1 MWGCRDGAAS
11 IIPLASALVARR
23 VTSSA
28 GWSLA
33 VGVLAWSVWSACSPA
48 WSPAPDGER
57 VAGPALDTPEAAVA
71 EVPVEGAVLDRP
83 EPGEPAAL
91 SAAEG
96 ELALADLDRMR
107 PGDIIF
113 HTSRSAQSKAIQLAT
128 NSPYSHIGLVESG
141 PEGLLVL
148 EAVQPVKRT
157 PVREWIARGLGGHF
171 VVKRLKRARE
181 VLTPRATERL
191 RAAGARFVGKN
202 YDAAFSWS
210 DDRIYCSEL
219 VYKVY
224 QDALGIEI
232 GRVQK
237 LRDFDLS
244 DPVVK
249 RKLVERYGQQIPL
262 DETVVSPAAVF
273 DALALDTVLER

>member
-1 MWGCRDGAAS
+1 MPWRRDGAAS
-11 IIPLASALVARR
+11 TSPLVSALLARR
-23 VTSSA
+23 VTNGARWSRR
-28 GWSLA
+28 SLA
-33 VGVLAWSVWSACSPA
+33 ACVLASSACSPA
-48 WSPAPDGER
+48 DPPARDRGSL
-57 VAGPALDTPEAAVA
+57 AGPVFTVPEAAVA
-71 EVPVEGAVLDRP
+71 
-83 EPGEPAAL
+83 GEPHESVAL
-91 SAAEG
+91 G
-96 ELALADLDRMR
+96 ELAPADLDQLR

-113 HTSRSAQSKAIQLAT
+113 HTSRSAQSEAIQLAT
-128 NSPYSHIGLVESG
+128 NSPYSHVGLVESG

-157 PVREWIARGLGGHF
+157 PVHEWIARGIGGHF
-171 VVKRLKRARE
+171 VVKRLKQASE
-181 VLTPRATERL
+181 VLTPQATERL
-191 RAAGARFVGKN
+191 RAAGARFVGKH

-224 QDALGIEI
+224 QDALGIAV

-249 RKLVERYGQQIPL
+249 KKLVERYGAHIPL
-262 DETVVSPAAVF
+262 NETVVSPAGVF
-273 DALALDTVLER
+273 DAPALTTVLER

>member
-1 MWGCRDGAAS
+1 M
-11 IIPLASALVARR
+11 P
-23 VTSSA
+23 
-28 GWSLA
+28 
-33 VGVLAWSVWSACSPA
+33 
-48 WSPAPDGER
+48 
-57 VAGPALDTPEAAVA
+57 PEAAVA
-71 EVPVEGAVLDRP
+71 GVLDESAVRERP
-83 EPGEPAAL
+83 EVHRDARDSAVVESGEPASL

-96 ELALADLDRMR
+96 ELAPADLEQIR

-128 NSPYSHIGLVESG
+128 NSPLSHVGLVESG
-141 PEGLLVL
+141 PEGMLVL

-171 VVKRLKRARE
+171 VVKRLKQASE
-181 VLTPRATERL
+181 VSTPQATERL
-191 RAAGARFVGKN
+191 RAAGARFVGKH

-224 QDALGIEI
+224 QDALGIEV

-237 LRDFDLS
+237 LREFDLS
-244 DPVVK
+244 AAVVK
-249 RKLVERYGQQIPL
+249 QKLVERYGKHIPL
-262 DETVVSPAAVF
+262 DETVVSPAGIFDSPALTTVF
-273 DALALDTVLER
+273 ER